1 MSLVDWLKNDWLLEH
16 ETSRQEIAH
25 LLKLVDRDLRDCHN
39 ASLSVDW
46 RFNIAYN
53 AALQSANLALA
64 ASGFRAGREAHHHRV
79 IRSLEYTIKL
89 DVKRITRFD
98 AFRKKR
104 NASEYDRAG
113 AISEKELGE
122 MISFAADLKDL
133 VVAWMH
139 KSHPELIA
147 D

>member
-1 MSLVDWLKNDWLLEH
+1 MSLTEWLKNGWLLEH
-16 ETSRQEIAH
+16 ETSRQEIGH
-25 LLKLVDRDLRDCHN
+25 LLKLIDRDLKDCGN
-39 ASLSVDW
+39 ASLSLDW

-64 ASGFRAGREAHHHRV
+64 ASGFRARGEAHHHRV
-79 IRSLEYTIKL
+79 IHSLEHTIKL
-89 DVKRITRFD
+89 EAKRIARFD

-113 AISEKELGE
+113 AVSEKELGE
-122 MISFAADLKDL
+122 MISFAADIKELAM
-133 VVAWMH
+133 AWML
-139 KSHPELIA
+139 KSHPQLMA